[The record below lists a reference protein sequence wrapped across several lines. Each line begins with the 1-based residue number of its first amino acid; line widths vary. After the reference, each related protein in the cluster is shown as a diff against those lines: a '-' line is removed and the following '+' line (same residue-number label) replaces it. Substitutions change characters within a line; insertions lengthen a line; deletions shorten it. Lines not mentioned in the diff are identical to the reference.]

1 MRILYYSWDEANN
14 IDAMECLKFDGNEVE
29 QFECQ
34 MGDKLNDVIFAKKLE
49 GKLKE
54 KKYDC
59 IFTFNFFPI
68 ISKVAYA
75 YEIKYISWVFDN
87 PHLTLYSQAVFNEF
101 NYIFCFDKIEVSRLR
116 AYGVE
121 RIYHMPLAVN
131 TKRLAQTLSKR
142 NDNEFLYDVSF
153 LGNLYNDETN
163 FFNKIS
169 NVPEYYKGFFDALTE
184 AQMKIYGFD
193 LSSEIITDSVFQEI
207 RKFVSFQL
215 DNEIFIPE
223 REIFIGLF
231 QKNITAKERLDILRK
246 ISDRYKLTHF
256 AEKSDSSLNNVDFQ
270 GYANY
275 ITKMPWIFLNSKI
288 NLNITL
294 RSILSGISLR
304 CLDIMGAGGFLIS
317 NYQPELAEYFI
328 EDQEMVM
335 YESHEDLMD
344 KIEYYLSHD
353 KERNEIAVCGKEK
366 IEKEFS
372 YEKKLREIFMMV
384 FS

>member
-1 MRILYYSWDEANN
+1 
-14 IDAMECLKFDGNEVE
+14 
-29 QFECQ
+29 
-34 MGDKLNDVIFAKKLE
+34 
-49 GKLKE
+49 
-54 KKYDC
+54 
-59 IFTFNFFPI
+59 
-68 ISKVAYA
+68 
-75 YEIKYISWVFDN
+75 
-87 PHLTLYSQAVFNEF
+87 
-101 NYIFCFDKIEVSRLR
+101 
-116 AYGVE
+116 
-121 RIYHMPLAVN
+121 
-131 TKRLAQTLSKR
+131 
-142 NDNEFLYDVSF
+142 
-153 LGNLYNDETN
+153 
-163 FFNKIS
+163 
-169 NVPEYYKGFFDALTE
+169 
-184 AQMKIYGFD
+184 MKIYGFD